1 MVYNPGLHGAAVEA
15 RMAHYNSTNSLPISV
30 DTFSTTE
37 AEAANEYINA
47 HIALHRLDVIDLHSG
62 VEFDCRRWRIGDFQ
76 VCDFSYGECE
86 VEVTVDPCEEHGFFI
101 VIPVAGRVD
110 VSSKDGRFALQ
121 PGSAMAFTTPDVANT
136 SFLDSPSFRNINI
149 CASDEAI
156 RRFLANEFDLPI
168 TRSISFAKHPVFVNH
183 EFRFLLD
190 YMEWF
195 SNRADK
201 EVVSMFNNNSHLSC
215 HLHDLLLGLLV
226 CTFDN
231 NYRELYYSQGSNSAA
246 PVYVRLA
253 EQYMRDNASTAMT
266 VNDIA
271 LEVGVAMRTLHKG
284 FQRYR
289 NYSVSE
295 FLRNERLSLA
305 RRELATA
312 RQRHLSVTDVAYSCG
327 FLHLSKF
334 AVSYQKKY
342 GEKPSDTLRKG
353 N

>member
-1 MVYNPGLHGAAVEA
+1 
-15 RMAHYNSTNSLPISV
+15 MADYNSTNSLPISV

-37 AEAANEYINA
+37 AQAANEYINA
-47 HIALHRLDVIDLHSG
+47 HIALHRLDVIDMHSG
-62 VEFDCRRWRIGDFQ
+62 VEFDCRRWQIGDFQ

-101 VIPVAGRVD
+101 VIPVAGHVD
-110 VSSKDGRFALQ
+110 ISSKDACFALQ
-121 PGSAMAFTTPDVANT
+121 PGSAMAFTTPEVAHT
-136 SFLDSPSFRNINI
+136 SFHDSPSFRNINI
-149 CASDEAI
+149 CASDEAL
-156 RRFLANEFDLPI
+156 RNFLANEFDLPI
-168 TRSISFAKHPVFVNH
+168 TRSISFAKYPVFINH

-190 YMEWF
+190 YIEWF
-195 SNRADK
+195 SNRTDK
-201 EVVSMFNNNSHLSC
+201 DVVSIFNNSSHLAS
-215 HLHDLLLGLLV
+215 HLHNMLMGLLIS
-226 CTFDN
+226 TFDN
-231 NYRELYYSQGSNSAA
+231 NYQELYCSHNEKSAA

-253 EQYMRDNASTAMT
+253 EEYIRDNASKAMT

-271 LEVGVAMRTLHKG
+271 GEVGVAMRTLHKG

-295 FLRNERLSLA
+295 FLRSERLSLA

-312 RQRHLSVTDVAYSCG
+312 RQRDLSVTDVAYSCG

-334 AVSYQKKY
+334 AVSYKKKY

>member
-1 MVYNPGLHGAAVEA
+1 MVDT
-15 RMAHYNSTNSLPISV
+15 RMADYNSTSSLPISV

-37 AEAANEYINA
+37 AEVANEYINA
-47 HIALHRLDVIDLHSG
+47 HIALHRLDVIDMYTG
-62 VEFDCRRWRIGDFQ
+62 VEFDCRRWQIGDFQ

-86 VEVTVDPCEEHGFFI
+86 VEVTVVPCDEPRFFI
-101 VIPVAGRVD
+101 VIPIAGHVD
-110 VSSKDGRFALQ
+110 VSSKEARFALQ
-121 PGSAMAFTTPDVANT
+121 PGSAMAFTTPEVANT
-136 SFLDSPSFRNINI
+136 SFHDSRSFRNINI
-149 CASDEAI
+149 CASYEAL
-156 RRFLANEFDLPI
+156 RNFLANEFDLPI
-168 TRSISFAKHPVFVNH
+168 TRSISFAKHPIFISH
-183 EFRFLLD
+183 DFRFLLD
-190 YMEWF
+190 YIEWF

-201 EVVSMFNNNSHLSC
+201 GVVSMFNNSAHLAG
-215 HLHDLLLGLLV
+215 HLHNMLMGLLV
-226 CTFDN
+226 STFDN
-231 NYRELYYSQGSNSAA
+231 NYQELYCSQNANSAA
-246 PVYVRLA
+246 PIYVRLA
-253 EQYMRDNASTAMT
+253 EEYMRDNASKAMT

-271 LEVGVAMRTLHKG
+271 REVGVAMRTLHKG

-312 RQRHLSVTDVAYSCG
+312 RQRKLSVTDVAYSCG

>member
-1 MVYNPGLHGAAVEA
+1 MVEE
-15 RMAHYNSTNSLPISV
+15 RMADYNSTNSLPVSV

-47 HIALHRLDVIDLHSG
+47 HIALHRLDVVDMRSG
-62 VEFDCRRWRIGDFQ
+62 VEFDCRRWQIGDFQ

-86 VEVTVDPCEEHGFFI
+86 VEVTVDQCEEHGFFI
-101 VIPVAGRVD
+101 VIPVAGHVD
-110 VSSKDGRFALQ
+110 ISSKDACFALQ
-121 PGSAMAFTTPDVANT
+121 PGSAMAFTTPEVAHT
-136 SFLDSPSFRNINI
+136 SFHDSPSFRNINI
-149 CASDEAI
+149 CASDEAL
-156 RRFLANEFDLPI
+156 RNFLASEFNLPI
-168 TRSISFAKHPVFVNH
+168 TRSISFAKHPVFINH
-183 EFRFLLD
+183 DFRFLLD
-190 YMEWF
+190 YIEWF
-195 SNRADK
+195 SNRADQD
-201 EVVSMFNNNSHLSC
+201 VISMFNSNSHLSG
-215 HLHDLLLGLLV
+215 HLHDLLMGLLV
-226 CTFDN
+226 STFDN
-231 NYRELYYSQGSNSAA
+231 NYRELYYSQDTKSAA

-253 EQYMRDNASTAMT
+253 EEYMRDNASKAMT

-271 LEVGVAMRTLHKG
+271 GKVGVAMRTLHKG

-312 RQRHLSVTDVAYSCG
+312 RQRNLSVTDVAYSCG